1 MSYRRTM
8 IGQPAPSEYAPYY
21 ATYIDKAQ
29 TNDILGHLETQTQE
43 LLTLFHSIS
52 EDKSLHRY
60 TPEKWSIR
68 EALAHI
74 NDTERVFAFRAF
86 WLARAGDAPL
96 PSFDQD
102 VFAAN
107 SNAHARHWSS
117 LVDEFIAIRAASMTL
132 LKSLPPEA
140 WTRTGTASGN
150 PVTTRAMA
158 YMIAGHAE
166 HHRRIYVEKYL

>member
-43 LLTLFHSIS
+43 LLTHYHSIS

-86 WLARAGDAPL
+86 WFARAGDAPL

>member
-1 MSYRRTM
+1 M

-60 TPEKWSIR
+60 SPEKWSIR

-86 WLARAGDAPL
+86 WFARAGDAPL

-102 VFAAN
+102 VFATN
-107 SNAHARHWSS
+107 SNADARHWSS
-117 LVDEFIAIRAASMTL
+117 LVDEFIAIRAATMTL
-132 LKSLPPEA
+132 LKSLPAEA